1 MKGEQRA
8 RLRQVRAAIRGSSP
22 DTSVSSTLY
31 PVYVAVIAAGTYGVP
46 ATQQLFRSID
56 QKWLAGHA
64 QTPAGAV
71 AAVVLAALLLTV
83 VRFVGQVHG
92 PVVPPLPYLEMVVA
106 SPMPRKVTLAR
117 NWRLSLAGSTIGGL
131 LVGLVLGAGGAI
143 ANTVPPVVILPTA
156 LGGGLLGVLVAEF
169 WLRGQL
175 RGQPGTPPPGTPP
188 TGTSPTGTSPTG
200 IERGSSM
207 LSRRLNALALLDIT
221 GLKRQSASNV
231 TIGGAVLAGDLRT
244 VRLDAARPTT
254 NARRARLRAS
264 GPLTVIARRD
274 VLGLRRAHWSALSG
288 LGFAVA
294 GSAGLMLS
302 LLSPHTP
309 TVAPLVSLLLCHLGF
324 GTWCEGLR
332 LHADNSGTSRLL
344 GLPYRDTALAHL
356 AVPVLAWTLTT
367 LAVSAGLSLAGL
379 LNPAA
384 LVWAVGTGALLAG
397 THLMAAFRGLPPIG
411 VFGPQAGVL
420 SMVFWY
426 SKPLLATL
434 LVGTAMAAWAVRSPA
449 PWSVFCW
456 MLILAAGVFAWGLAL
471 VGKRDRRS

>member
-1 MKGEQRA
+1 MTGEQRA
-8 RLRQVRAAIRGSSP
+8 QLRQVRAAILGNRP
-22 DTSVSSTLY
+22 DTSLSSALY

-56 QKWLAGHA
+56 QRWLAEHA
-64 QTPAGAV
+64 QNPAGAL
-71 AAVVLAALLLTV
+71 AAVILAAVLLTV

-92 PVVPPLPYLEMVVA
+92 PVVPPLPYLELVVA

-117 NWRLSLAGSTIGGL
+117 NWRLSLAGCTVGGV
-131 LVGLVLGAGGAI
+131 LVGLVLGVGGAI
-143 ANTVPPVVILPTA
+143 TSTIPPVVVLPTT
-156 LGGGLLGVLVAEF
+156 LGGALLGVLVAEF

-175 RGQPGTPPPGTPP
+175 RGQPGTPAPSTSA
-188 TGTSPTGTSPTG
+188 TGW
-200 IERGSSM
+200 ERGPSM
-207 LSRRLNALALLDIT
+207 LTRRLNALALLDIS

-254 NARRARLRAS
+254 NSRRARLKAS
-264 GPLTVIARRD
+264 RPLVVIARRD
-274 VLGLRRAHWSALSG
+274 VLGLRRAPWSALSG

-309 TVAPLVSLLLCHLGF
+309 TVAPLLSLLLCHLGF

-356 AVPVLAWTLTT
+356 AVPVLGWSLTT
-367 LAVSAGLSLAGL
+367 LAVSAGLWPAGL
-379 LNPAA
+379 VNPAA
-384 LVWAVGTGALLAG
+384 LVWALGTGALLAG

-449 PWSVFCW
+449 PWSVFAW
-456 MLILAAGVFAWGLAL
+456 MLILTAGVFTWGLAL